1 MMWSWRDKITR
12 KELLEHMYLLP
23 TLTPA
28 ELKDELKQRNQ
39 PVSGR
44 QKDLWLRLLFYDIAN
59 MKWNEIIPPEIWE
72 KFKSQIPGW
81 PEQMSNLY
89 YELQAVLE
97 AGLEQRFVL
106 NWTSFPEVLLD
117 E

>member
-23 TLTPA
+23 TLTVA

-72 KFKSQIPGW
+72 KFEFRFRAGLIDSK
-81 PEQMSNLY
+81 LY

-97 AGLEQRFVL
+97 AGLEQGFVL
-106 NWTSFPEVLLD
+106 NWTSFPEVLLK
-117 E
+117 